1 MMIRKTLA
9 IAAVSLFAFAVP
21 AAAQGWLYE
30 EEDNPFTGKK
40 DAWASFT
47 ATKPTVGD
55 QMVQPF
61 MRLFVACLEGDL
73 DYSIEAGAYI
83 GNMST
88 PVRYRFDDAEPVTER
103 WVPSNDGTAVFLPR
117 TYKDFR
123 KGIAEA
129 EKFAFEVTD
138 YRGVSY
144 RSIFEGLSENR
155 AVLDQVSAA
164 CK

>member
-1 MMIRKTLA
+1 MIRRMLA
-9 IAAVSLFAFAVP
+9 ATAISLFAFVVP

-30 EEDNPFTGKK
+30 EEENPFTGKK
-40 DAWASFT
+40 DAWASIT
-47 ATKPTVGD
+47 ATKPTIGD

-83 GNMST
+83 GNSPT
-88 PVRYRFDDAEPVTER
+88 PVRYRFDEAEPVSER

-117 TYKDFR
+117 TSKDFR
-123 KGIAEA
+123 NGISDADM
-129 EKFAFEVTD
+129 FAIEVTD
-138 YRGVSY
+138 FRGVSY
-144 RSIFEGLSENR
+144 LSVFEGLSENR

-164 CK
+164 CQ